1 MQRIIDIN
9 KSPTNLFASRGFEM
23 KMRNVF
29 LVMALVTSAFFAGCA
44 KKQDASERVL
54 NVVSTAE
61 IKGFD
66 PIMADDLYSGR
77 EIAKIYEGLLAYHW
91 LKMPYE
97 LIPNL
102 AESMPEVSKDGI
114 TYTFKIKKGIVFQDD
129 AAFPGGKGREVEA
142 ADFVY
147 SIKRLA
153 DSKNQATG
161 WWILDGKLKGLNEW
175 RTKNEKLPAANYD
188 EEVAGLKAID
198 KHTLQFQ
205 LAKPFP
211 QFLYALAMG
220 FTSVVS
226 KEVVAKYGK
235 EFINHPV
242 GTGPY
247 VLPKFDQGKRITYTK
262 NPTFREKLYPS
273 DASPEFQHL
282 LADAGKKLPL
292 IDKIVVHVMVE
303 SQPAWLKFGK
313 GEVDYFGVPKDNF
326 ATAVKDNKLS
336 DDLVNK
342 GITLTISPQL
352 DVTYTSFNYDNKLFH
367 NTNLR
372 RAMYLAYDEKKANEL
387 FYNNTAFPA
396 QSITPPG
403 IAGNVP
409 TYKNQ
414 WKGPNLELAKKT
426 LALAGYPEG
435 KGLPEI
441 IYDIPDSTTSR
452 QMGEYF
458 QKQMEQIGIKI
469 KISASPWPEF
479 QAKLKKRSGQM
490 FGIAWGADYPDA
502 ENFLQLFY
510 GPNSAPGA
518 NSTNYNN
525 PQYNKDFEAAV
536 KMQDSPARTALYEKL
551 NQYLAEEAV
560 SLFGV
565 HRQAYTLQ
573 HGWLR
578 NYRASDLHHDS
589 LQYLNIDSAK
599 KEELLKK
606 F

>member
-1 MQRIIDIN
+1 
-9 KSPTNLFASRGFEM
+9 
-23 KMRNVF
+23 MRNIF
-29 LVMALVTSAFFAGCA
+29 LIMTVAATVLLTGCA
-44 KKQDASERVL
+44 KKQNASERVL
-54 NVVSTAE
+54 NVVSVAE

-114 TYTFKIKKGIVFQDD
+114 TYTFKIKKGVLFQDD
-129 AAFPGGKGREVEA
+129 AAFPNGKGREVEA
-142 ADFVY
+142 SDFVY

-161 WWILDGKLKGLNEW
+161 WWVLDGKIKGLNEW
-175 RTKNEKLPAANYD
+175 REKNEKLPATNYD
-188 EEVAGLKAID
+188 EEVEGLKALD

-273 DASPEFQHL
+273 DASPEYKHL

-303 SQPAWLKFGK
+303 SQPAWLKFNK
-313 GEVDYFGVPKDNF
+313 GEIDYFGVPKDNF
-326 ATAVKDNKLS
+326 ATAIKDNTLS
-336 DDLVNK
+336 NDLVTK
-342 GITLTISPQL
+342 GMTLTITPQL
-352 DVTYTSFNYDNKLFH
+352 DVTYTAFNFDNKLFH
-367 NTNLR
+367 NTKLR

-403 IAGNVP
+403 IAGNTAGYVNP
-409 TYKNQ
+409 YK
-414 WKGPNLELAKKT
+414 GLNLEAAKKM
-426 LALAGYPEG
+426 LAEAGYPDG

-441 IYDIPDSTTSR
+441 LYDIPDSTTSR

-479 QAKLKKRSGQM
+479 QAKLKKRAGQM

-518 NSTNYNN
+518 NSSNYNN
-525 PQYNKDFEAAV
+525 PQFNKDFEAAV
-536 KMQDSPARTALYEKL
+536 KMQDSPERTALYEKL
-551 NQYLAEEAV
+551 NKFLAEEAV

-565 HRQAYTLQ
+565 HRQAYTVQ

-589 LQYLNIDSAK
+589 IQYLNVDTAK

>member
-1 MQRIIDIN
+1 
-9 KSPTNLFASRGFEM
+9 M
-23 KMRNVF
+23 KMRNIL
-29 LVMALVTSAFFAGCA
+29 LVLSLVAASVLTGCA

-54 NVVSTAE
+54 NIVSPAE

-102 AESMPEVSKDGI
+102 AEAMPEVSKDGL
-114 TYTFKIKKGIVFQDD
+114 TYIFKIKKGVFFQDD
-129 AAFPGGKGREVEA
+129 AAFPGGKGREIEA

-153 DSKNQATG
+153 DSKNQSSG
-161 WWILDGKLKGLNEW
+161 WWVLDGKLKGLNEW
-175 RTKNEKLPAANYD
+175 RDKNANLPASNYD
-188 EEVAGLKAID
+188 EEVEGLKAID
-198 KHTLQFQ
+198 KNTLQFV

-211 QFLYALAMG
+211 QFLYSLAMG

-247 VLPKFDQGKRITYTK
+247 ILPKFDQGKRIVYTR

-273 DASPEFQHL
+273 DASPEYKHL

-292 IDKIVVHVMVE
+292 VDKVIVHVMVE
-303 SQPAWLKFGK
+303 SQPAWLKFNK
-313 GEVDYFGVPKDNF
+313 GEIDYFGVPKDNF
-326 ATAVKDNKLS
+326 QSAVKDNKLTP
-336 DDLVNK
+336 DLVAK
-342 GITLTISPQL
+342 GMSLMISPQL

-367 NTNLR
+367 NANLR
-372 RAMYLAYDEKKANEL
+372 RAMYLAYDEAKANDL

-396 QSITPPG
+396 QSIIPPG
-403 IAGNVP
+403 IAGNIAGF
-409 TYKNQ
+409 KNQ
-414 WKGPNLELAKKT
+414 WKGPNIELAKKT
-426 LALAGYPEG
+426 LAAAGYPEG

-458 QKQMEQIGIKI
+458 QKQMEQIGVKI

-518 NSTNYNN
+518 NSSNFNE
-525 PQYNKDFEAAV
+525 PAFNKEFEAAV

-551 NQYLAEEAV
+551 NRYLADQAV

-565 HRQAYTLQ
+565 HRQAYTLEN
-573 HGWLR
+573 GWLK

-589 LQYLNIDSAK
+589 VQYLNIDTAK

>member
-1 MQRIIDIN
+1 
-9 KSPTNLFASRGFEM
+9 M
-23 KMRNVF
+23 KMRNI
-29 LVMALVTSAFFAGCA
+29 LLALTVAAATALTGCA

-54 NVVSTAE
+54 NIVSPAE
-61 IKGFD
+61 IKGYD
-66 PIMADDLYSGR
+66 PIMSDDLYSGR
-77 EIAKIYEGLLAYHW
+77 EIAKIYEGLLAYHY

-102 AESMPEVSKDGI
+102 AEAMPEVSKDGI
-114 TYTFKIKKGIVFQDD
+114 TYTFKIRKGVLFQDD
-129 AAFPGGKGREVEA
+129 AAFPNGKGREVEA
-142 ADFVY
+142 SDFVY

-153 DSKNQATG
+153 DSKNQASG

-175 RTKNEKLPAANYD
+175 RDKNANLPATNYD
-188 EEVAGLKAID
+188 EEVEGLKALD
-198 KHTLQFQ
+198 KYTLQFK

-211 QFLYALAMG
+211 QFLYSLAMG

-247 VLPKFDQGKRITYTK
+247 VLPKFDQGKRIVYTK
-262 NPTFREKLYPS
+262 NPTFREKFYPS
-273 DASPEFQHL
+273 EASSEYQNL
-282 LADAGKKLPL
+282 LGDAGKKLPL
-292 IDKIVVHVMVE
+292 VDKVIVHVMVE
-303 SQPAWLKFGK
+303 SQPAWLKFNK
-313 GEVDYFGVPKDNF
+313 GEIDYFGVPKDNF
-326 ATAVKDNKLS
+326 ATAVKDNKISGELA
-336 DDLVNK
+336 DK
-342 GITLTISPQL
+342 GIVLTISPQL

-372 RAMYLAYDEKKANEL
+372 RAMYLAYDEAKANEL

-396 QSITPPG
+396 QSIVPPG
-403 IAGNVP
+403 IAGNDP
-409 TYKNQ
+409 AYKNQ
-414 WKGPNLELAKKT
+414 WKGPNIELAKKT

-441 IYDIPDSTTSR
+441 VYDIPDSTTSR

-518 NSTNYNN
+518 NSSNYND
-525 PQYNKDFEAAV
+525 PKFNKEFEQAV
-536 KMQDSPARTALYEKL
+536 MMQDSPARTALYEKL
-551 NQYLAEEAV
+551 NKYIAEEAV

-573 HGWLR
+573 QSWLR
-578 NYRASDLHHDS
+578 NYRASDLHHDNV
-589 LQYLNIDSAK
+589 QYLNLDTAK
-599 KEELLKK
+599 KEEMAKK

>member
-1 MQRIIDIN
+1 
-9 KSPTNLFASRGFEM
+9 M
-23 KMRNVF
+23 KMRNI
-29 LVMALVTSAFFAGCA
+29 LLALSVAAATVLTGCA

-54 NVVSTAE
+54 NIVSPAE
-61 IKGFD
+61 IKGYD
-66 PIMADDLYSGR
+66 PIMSDDLYSGR
-77 EIAKIYEGLLAYHW
+77 EIAKIYEGLLAYHY

-102 AESMPEVSKDGI
+102 AEAMPEVSKDGI
-114 TYTFKIKKGIVFQDD
+114 TYTFKIRKGVLFQDD
-129 AAFPGGKGREVEA
+129 AAFPNGKGREVEA
-142 ADFVY
+142 SDFVY

-153 DSKNQATG
+153 DSKNQASG

-175 RTKNEKLPAANYD
+175 RDKNANLPATNYD
-188 EEVAGLKAID
+188 EEVEGLKALD
-198 KHTLQFQ
+198 KYTLQFK

-211 QFLYALAMG
+211 QFLYSLAMG

-247 VLPKFDQGKRITYTK
+247 VLPKFDQGKRIVYTK
-262 NPTFREKLYPS
+262 NPTFREKFYPS
-273 DASPEFQHL
+273 DASPEYQNL
-282 LADAGKKLPL
+282 LGDAGKKLPL
-292 IDKIVVHVMVE
+292 VDKVIVHVMVE
-303 SQPAWLKFGK
+303 SQPAWLKFNK
-313 GEVDYFGVPKDNF
+313 GEIDYFGVPKDNF
-326 ATAVKDNKLS
+326 ATAVKDNKISGELA
-336 DDLVNK
+336 DK
-342 GITLTISPQL
+342 GIVLTISPQL

-372 RAMYLAYDEKKANEL
+372 RAMYLAYDEAKANEL

-396 QSITPPG
+396 QSIVPPG
-403 IAGNVP
+403 IAGNDP
-409 TYKNQ
+409 AYKNQ
-414 WKGPNLELAKKT
+414 WKGPNIELAKKT
-426 LALAGYPEG
+426 LAAAGYPEG

-441 IYDIPDSTTSR
+441 VYDIPDSTTSR

-518 NSTNYNN
+518 NSSNYND
-525 PQYNKDFEAAV
+525 PKFNKEFEQAV
-536 KMQDSPARTALYEKL
+536 MMQDSPARTALYVKL
-551 NQYLAEEAV
+551 NKYIAEEAV

-573 HGWLR
+573 QSWLR
-578 NYRASDLHHDS
+578 NYRASDLHHDNV
-589 LQYLNIDSAK
+589 QYLNLDTAK
-599 KEELLKK
+599 KEEMAKK

>member
-1 MQRIIDIN
+1 
-9 KSPTNLFASRGFEM
+9 M
-23 KMRNVF
+23 KMRSI
-29 LVMALVTSAFFAGCA
+29 LKTSFVVVLSLLAIAGCT
-44 KKQDASERVL
+44 KKQDSTERVL
-54 NVVSTAE
+54 NLVSPAE
-61 IKGFD
+61 IKGYD
-66 PIMADDLYSGR
+66 PIMSDDLYSGR

-102 AESMPEVSKDGI
+102 AEAMPEVSADGL
-114 TYTFKIKKGIVFQDD
+114 TYVFKIRKGVVFQDD
-129 AAFPGGKGREVEA
+129 AAFPNGKGRELEA
-142 ADFVY
+142 SDFVY

-153 DSKNQATG
+153 DSKNQSTG
-161 WWILDGKLKGLNEW
+161 WWVLDGKLKGLNEW
-175 RTKNEKLPAANYD
+175 REKNEKLPATNYD
-188 EEVAGLKAID
+188 EEVEGLKAVD
-198 KHTLQFQ
+198 KYTLQFV

-211 QFLYALAMG
+211 QFLYSLAMG

-262 NPTFREKLYPS
+262 NPTFREKFYPS

-292 IDKIVVHVMVE
+292 IDKIVVNVMVE
-303 SQPAWLKFGK
+303 TQPSWLKFNK
-313 GEVDYFGVPKDNF
+313 GEIDYLGIPKDSF
-326 ATAVKDNKLS
+326 ATAIKDNKIS
-336 DDLVNK
+336 GDLATK
-342 GITLTISPQL
+342 GMVLTISPQL
-352 DVTYTSFNYDNKLFH
+352 DVTYTGFNFENKLFH
-367 NTNLR
+367 NTKLR
-372 RAMYLAYDEKKANEL
+372 RAMYLAYDEAKANTL

-396 QSITPPG
+396 QSIIPPG
-403 IAGNVP
+403 IAGNIKD
-409 TYKNQ
+409 YKNPF
-414 WKGPNLELAKKT
+414 KGPNLELAKKT
-426 LALAGYPEG
+426 LAEAGYPEG

-452 QMGEYF
+452 QMGEFF

-479 QAKLKKRSGQM
+479 QAKLKKRAGQM

-502 ENFLQLFY
+502 ENFLQLYY

-518 NSTNYNN
+518 NSQNYND
-525 PQYNKDFEAAV
+525 PKFNKEFEAAV
-536 KMQDSPARTALYEKL
+536 KLQDSPERTAMYEKL
-551 NQYLAEEAV
+551 NKYLAEEV
-560 SLFGV
+560 ISLFGV

-573 HGWLR
+573 QGWLR

-589 LQYLNIDSAK
+589 VQYLNIDSAK
-599 KEELLKK
+599 KEELFKK

>member
-1 MQRIIDIN
+1 
-9 KSPTNLFASRGFEM
+9 M
-23 KMRNVF
+23 KMRNI
-29 LVMALVTSAFFAGCA
+29 LLALTVAGATIISGCA

-54 NVVSTAE
+54 NVVSVAE

-66 PIMADDLYSGR
+66 PIMSDDLYSGR
-77 EIAKIYEGLLAYHW
+77 EVAKIYEGLLAYHW

-102 AESMPEVSKDGI
+102 AEAMPVVSADGI
-114 TYTFKIKKGIVFQDD
+114 TYTFKIKKGVVFQDD
-129 AAFPGGKGREVEA
+129 AAFPGGKGRELEA

-153 DSKNQATG
+153 DSKNQSSG
-161 WWILDGKLKGLNEW
+161 WWLLDGKLKGLNEW
-175 RTKNEKLPAANYD
+175 RDKYAKIGDANYD
-188 EEVAGLKAID
+188 EEVAGLKALD
-198 KHTLQFQ
+198 KYTLQFQ

-211 QFLYALAMG
+211 QFLYSLAMG
-220 FTSVVS
+220 FTAVVS

-247 VLPKFDQGKRITYTK
+247 ILPKFDQGKRIVYTK
-262 NPTFREKLYPS
+262 NPTFREKFYPS
-273 DASPEFQHL
+273 DASPQFQNL
-282 LADAGKKLPL
+282 LGDAGKRLPL
-292 IDKIVVHVMVE
+292 VDKIIVHVMVE
-303 SQPAWLKFGK
+303 SQPAWLKFNK

-326 ATAVKDNKLS
+326 ATAVKDNKIS
-336 DDLVNK
+336 GDLATK
-342 GITLTISPQL
+342 GIVLTIAPQL

-367 NTNLR
+367 NANLR
-372 RAMYLAYDEKKANEL
+372 RAMYLAYDEAKANEL

-403 IAGNVP
+403 ITGNIDG
-409 TYKNQ
+409 YKNP
-414 WKGPNLELAKKT
+414 WKGPNIELAKKT

-441 IYDIPDSTTSR
+441 VYDIPDSTTSR

-469 KISASPWPEF
+469 KISAAPWPEF

-518 NSTNYNN
+518 NSSNFNDAKF
-525 PQYNKDFEAAV
+525 NKEFEAAV
-536 KMQDSPARTALYEKL
+536 VMQDSPARTALYEKL
-551 NQYLAEEAV
+551 NKYLAEEAV

-573 HGWLR
+573 QSWLR
-578 NYRASDLHHDS
+578 NYRPSDLHHDS
-589 LQYLNIDSAK
+589 IQYLNIDTAK
-599 KEELLKK
+599 KEEMIKK

>member
-1 MQRIIDIN
+1 
-9 KSPTNLFASRGFEM
+9 M
-23 KMRNVF
+23 KMRNIF
-29 LVMALVTSAFFAGCA
+29 LTFTSVLVAFSLLVVTGCA
-44 KKQDASERVL
+44 KKQNASERVL
-54 NVVSTAE
+54 NIISPAE
-61 IKGFD
+61 IKGYD

-77 EIAKIYEGLLAYHW
+77 EIGKIYEGLLAYHW

-114 TYTFKIKKGIVFQDD
+114 TYTFKIRKGVVFQDD
-129 AAFPGGKGREVEA
+129 AAFPNGKGREVEA
-142 ADFVY
+142 SDFVY

-153 DSKNQATG
+153 DSKNQANG

-175 RTKNEKLPAANYD
+175 RAKNEKLPVTNYD
-188 EEVAGLKAID
+188 EEVEGLKALD
-198 KHTLQFQ
+198 KYTLQFK

-220 FTSVVS
+220 FTAVVS

-292 IDKIVVHVMVE
+292 VDKIVVHVMVE
-303 SQPAWLKFGK
+303 SQPAWLKFNK
-313 GEVDYFGVPKDNF
+313 GEIDWYGVPKDNF
-326 ATAVKDNKLS
+326 ATAIKDNKLS
-336 DDLVNK
+336 PELEK
-342 GITLTISPQL
+342 LGLTLTISPQL
-352 DVTYTSFNYDNKLFH
+352 DLTYTAFNYEHKLF
-367 NTNLR
+367 NNVNLR
-372 RAMYLAYDEKKANEL
+372 RAISLAFDEAKSNVL
-387 FYNNTAFPA
+387 FYNNTSFSA
-396 QSITPPG
+396 QGAIPPG
-403 IAGNVP
+403 IAGTAAKDYVNP
-409 TYKNQ
+409 Y
-414 WKGPNLELAKKT
+414 KGPNLEKAKEFMK
-426 LALAGYPEG
+426 LAGYPDG

-441 IYDIPDSTTSR
+441 TYDIPDSTTSR
-452 QMGEYF
+452 QMGEFF

-469 KISASPWPEF
+469 KVSASPWPEF
-479 QAKLKKRSGQM
+479 QAKLKKRGVQM
-490 FGIAWGADYPDA
+490 FGAAWGADYPDA

-510 GPNSAPGA
+510 GPNSSPGA
-518 NSTNYNN
+518 NSSNYNN
-525 PQYNKDFEAAV
+525 PQYNKEFEQAV
-536 KMQDSPARTALYEKL
+536 VMQDSPERTARYEKL
-551 NQYLAEEAV
+551 NKFLAEEV
-560 SLFGV
+560 VVLFNM

-573 HGWLR
+573 QGWLR
-578 NYRASDLHHDS
+578 NYRPSDLHHDS
-589 LQYLNIDSAK
+589 YQYINIDTAK

>member
-1 MQRIIDIN
+1 
-9 KSPTNLFASRGFEM
+9 M
-23 KMRNVF
+23 KMRNI
-29 LVMALVTSAFFAGCA
+29 LLALAVAAATALTGCA

-54 NVVSTAE
+54 NIVSPAE
-61 IKGFD
+61 IKGYD
-66 PIMADDLYSGR
+66 PIMSDDLYSGR
-77 EIAKIYEGLLAYHW
+77 EIAKIYEGLLAYHY

-102 AESMPEVSKDGI
+102 AEAMPEVSKDGI
-114 TYTFKIKKGIVFQDD
+114 TYTFKIRKGVLFQDD
-129 AAFPGGKGREVEA
+129 AAFPNGKGREVEA
-142 ADFVY
+142 SDFVY

-153 DSKNQATG
+153 DSKNQASG

-175 RTKNEKLPAANYD
+175 RDKNANLPATNYD
-188 EEVAGLKAID
+188 EEVEGLKALD
-198 KHTLQFQ
+198 KYTLQFK

-211 QFLYALAMG
+211 QFLYSLAMG

-247 VLPKFDQGKRITYTK
+247 VLPKFDQGKRIVYTK
-262 NPTFREKLYPS
+262 NPTFREKFYPS
-273 DASPEFQHL
+273 EASSEYQNL
-282 LADAGKKLPL
+282 LGDAGKKLPL
-292 IDKIVVHVMVE
+292 VDKVIVHVMVE
-303 SQPAWLKFGK
+303 SQPAWLKFNK
-313 GEVDYFGVPKDNF
+313 GEIDYFGVPKDNF
-326 ATAVKDNKLS
+326 ATAVKDNKISGELA
-336 DDLVNK
+336 DK
-342 GITLTISPQL
+342 GIVLTISPQL

-372 RAMYLAYDEKKANEL
+372 RAMYLAYDEAKANEL

-396 QSITPPG
+396 QSIVPPG
-403 IAGNVP
+403 IAGNDP
-409 TYKNQ
+409 AYKNQ
-414 WKGPNLELAKKT
+414 WKGPNIELAKKT

-441 IYDIPDSTTSR
+441 VYDIPDSTTSR

-518 NSTNYNN
+518 NSSNYND
-525 PQYNKDFEAAV
+525 PKFNKEFEQAV
-536 KMQDSPARTALYEKL
+536 MMQDSPARTALYEKL
-551 NQYLAEEAV
+551 NKYIAEEAV

-573 HGWLR
+573 QSWLR
-578 NYRASDLHHDS
+578 NYRASDLHHDNV
-589 LQYLNIDSAK
+589 QYLNLDTAK
-599 KEELLKK
+599 KEEMAKK

>member
-1 MQRIIDIN
+1 
-9 KSPTNLFASRGFEM
+9 M
-23 KMRNVF
+23 KMRNI
-29 LVMALVTSAFFAGCA
+29 LVALTLVTASILSGCA

-54 NVVSTAE
+54 NIVSPAE

-66 PIMADDLYSGR
+66 PIMSDDLYSGR
-77 EIAKIYEGLLAYHW
+77 EIGKIYEGLLAYHW
-91 LKMPYE
+91 LKVPYE
-97 LIPNL
+97 LVPNL
-102 AESMPEVSKDGI
+102 AEAMPEISKDGI
-114 TYTFKIKKGIVFQDD
+114 TYTFKIKKGVVFQDD
-129 AAFPGGKGREVEA
+129 AAFPNGKGRELEA
-142 ADFVY
+142 SDFVY

-153 DSKNQATG
+153 DSKNQANG

-175 RTKNEKLPAANYD
+175 REKNANLPATNYD
-188 EEVAGLKAID
+188 EEVEGLKALD
-198 KHTLQFQ
+198 KYTLQFQ

-220 FTSVVS
+220 FTAVVP

-273 DASPEFQHL
+273 DASPEYKHL

-292 IDKIVVHVMVE
+292 VDKIVVHVMVE
-303 SQPAWLKFGK
+303 SQPGWLKFNK
-313 GEVDYFGVPKDNF
+313 GELDFYSIPKDNF
-326 ATAVKDNKLS
+326 ASAIKDNKLS
-336 DDLVNK
+336 ADLEAK
-342 GITLTISPQL
+342 GIILSITPLL
-352 DVTYTSFNYDNKLFH
+352 DLTYTGFNFDNKLFQ
-367 NTNLR
+367 NVKLR
-372 RAMYLAYDEKKANEL
+372 RAMALAFDENKSNEL
-387 FYNNTAFPA
+387 FYNNTSFSA
-396 QSITPPG
+396 QGAIPPG
-403 IAGNVP
+403 IAGNNKD
-409 TYKNQ
+409 YKNPY
-414 WKGPNLELAKKT
+414 KGPNLDAAKKM
-426 LALAGYPEG
+426 LAEAGYPEG

-441 IYDIPDSTTSR
+441 TYDIPDSTTSR
-452 QMGEYF
+452 QSGEFF

-490 FGIAWGADYPDA
+490 FGLAWGADYPDG

-510 GPNSAPGA
+510 GPNSSPGS

-525 PQYNKDFEAAV
+525 PAFNKEFETAV
-536 KMQDSPARTALYEKL
+536 MMQDSPARTALYEKL
-551 NQYLAEEAV
+551 NKFLAEEVAV
-560 SLFGV
+560 IFNM
-565 HRQAYTLQ
+565 HRQSYTLQ
-573 HGWLR
+573 QGWLR
-578 NYRASDLHHDS
+578 NYHSSDLNHDS
-589 LQYLNIDSAK
+589 YQYLNIDTAK

>member
-1 MQRIIDIN
+1 
-9 KSPTNLFASRGFEM
+9 M
-23 KMRNVF
+23 KMRNIL
-29 LVMALVTSAFFAGCA
+29 LVLTLVAASVLTGCA

-54 NVVSTAE
+54 NLVSPAE

-66 PIMADDLYSGR
+66 PIMADDLYSGN
-77 EIAKIYEGLLAYHW
+77 EIAKVYESLLTYHW

-102 AESMPEVSKDGI
+102 CDSMPEVSKDGL
-114 TYTFKIKKGIVFQDD
+114 TYTFHITKGVVFQDD
-129 AAFPGGKGREVEA
+129 AAFPNGKGREVEA
-142 ADFVY
+142 SDFVY

-153 DSKNQATG
+153 DSKNQASG
-161 WWILDGKLKGLNEW
+161 WWVLDGKLKGLNEW
-175 RTKNEKLPAANYD
+175 RDKNAKLEVSNYN
-188 EEVAGLKAID
+188 EEISGLKAVD
-198 KHTLQFQ
+198 KYTLQFV

-211 QFLYALAMG
+211 QFLYSLAMG

-226 KEVVAKYGK
+226 KEVVEKYGK
-235 EFINHPV
+235 AFINHPV

-247 VLPKFDQGKRITYTK
+247 VLPKFDQGKRIVYTK
-262 NPTFREKLYPS
+262 NPTYRPRFYPS
-273 DASPEFQHL
+273 DASPEFKNL
-282 LADAGKKLPL
+282 LGDAGKKLPL
-292 IDKIVVHVMVE
+292 VDKVIVNIMVE
-303 SQPAWLKFGK
+303 SQPAWLKFNK
-313 GEVDYFGVPKDNF
+313 GEIDYFGVPKDNF
-326 ATAVKDNKLS
+326 QAAVKDNKLS
-336 DDLVNK
+336 TDLVAK
-342 GITLTISPQL
+342 GISLSIAPQL
-352 DVTYTSFNYDNKLFH
+352 DVTYISYNYDNKLFH
-367 NTNLR
+367 NVNLR
-372 RAMYLAYDEKKANEL
+372 RAMSLAYDEPKANDL

-409 TYKNQ
+409 SYINP
-414 WKGPNLELAKKT
+414 WKGPKLELAKKT

-458 QKQMEQIGIKI
+458 QKQMETIGIKI
-469 KISASPWPEF
+469 KVSASPWPEF

-490 FGIAWGADYPDA
+490 FGIAWSADYPDA

-518 NSTNYNN
+518 NSSNYND
-525 PQYNKDFEAAV
+525 PIFNKQFEEAV
-536 KMQDSPARTALYEKL
+536 VMQDSPARTARYVKL
-551 NQYLAEEAV
+551 NQYLADQSA
-560 SLFGV
+560 SIFNG

-573 HGWLR
+573 HGWLK
-578 NYRASDLHHDS
+578 NLRASDLHHDYV
-589 LQYLNIDSAK
+589 QYLNIDTAK

>member
-1 MQRIIDIN
+1 
-9 KSPTNLFASRGFEM
+9 M
-23 KMRNVF
+23 KMRNI
-29 LVMALVTSAFFAGCA
+29 LVALTLVTASLLSGCA

-54 NVVSTAE
+54 NIVSPAE

-77 EIAKIYEGLLAYHW
+77 EIGKIYEGLLAYHW
-91 LKMPYE
+91 LKVPYE
-97 LIPNL
+97 LVPNL
-102 AESMPEVSKDGI
+102 AEVMPEVSKDGI
-114 TYTFKIKKGIVFQDD
+114 TYTFKIRKGVVFQDD
-129 AAFPGGKGREVEA
+129 AAFPNGKGRELEA
-142 ADFVY
+142 SDFVY

-153 DSKNQATG
+153 DSKNQANG

-175 RTKNEKLPAANYD
+175 RDKNANLPATNYD
-188 EEVAGLKAID
+188 EEVVGLKAID
-198 KHTLQFQ
+198 KYTLQFQ

-220 FTSVVS
+220 FTAVVP

-273 DASPEFQHL
+273 EASPELKHL

-292 IDKIVVHVMVE
+292 VDKIVVHVMVE
-303 SQPAWLKFGK
+303 SQPGWLKFNK
-313 GEVDYFGVPKDNF
+313 GELDYYSIPKDNF
-326 ATAVKDNKLS
+326 ASAIKDNKLS
-336 DDLVNK
+336 ADLEAK
-342 GITLTISPQL
+342 GIVLSITPLL
-352 DVTYTSFNYDNKLFH
+352 DLTYTGFNFENKLFQ
-367 NTNLR
+367 NTKLR
-372 RAMYLAYDEKKANEL
+372 RAMALAFDEGKSNEL
-387 FYNNTAFPA
+387 FYNNTSFSA
-396 QSITPPG
+396 QGAIPPG
-403 IAGNVP
+403 IAGQNKD
-409 TYKNQ
+409 YKNPY
-414 WKGPNLELAKKT
+414 KGPNLDAAKKM
-426 LALAGYPEG
+426 LAEAGYPEG

-441 IYDIPDSTTSR
+441 TYDIPDSTTSR
-452 QMGEYF
+452 QSGEFF

-479 QAKLKKRSGQM
+479 QAKLKKRAVQM
-490 FGIAWGADYPDA
+490 FGAAWGADYPDA

-510 GPNSAPGA
+510 GPNSSPGS

-525 PQYNKDFEAAV
+525 PVFNKDFETAV
-536 KMQDSPARTALYEKL
+536 VMQDSPERTALYEKL
-551 NQYLAEEAV
+551 NKFLAEEMV
-560 SLFGV
+560 VIFNM
-565 HRQAYTLQ
+565 HRQSYTLQ
-573 HGWLR
+573 QGWLR
-578 NYRASDLHHDS
+578 NYHSSDLNHDAY
-589 LQYLNIDSAK
+589 QYLNIDTAK